1 MGLPSGTTVAV
12 GDALPDMPLYLTPEF
27 YVNVPLEATYRTA
40 FDAVPRLYRDVL
52 EAPA

>member
-12 GDALPDMPLYLTPEF
+12 GDALLDMPLYLTPEF